1 MHRILPCL
9 FLACGRA
16 ANLNQL
22 DTRTSSDDATCYDK
36 NNTVFSC
43 PAKCFCEPTYS
54 EDQVLDTDNIEYS
67 EKYNL
72 LLHLFE
78 PPSSDEAKR
87 PAMVMIHGGGFK
99 SGNRNDK
106 KGIIDWCHQLAMR
119 GYVAVSIDY
128 RLDHPK
134 AGPGLWTDVAAH
146 HLPPRM
152 CGLTRNA
159 KHRRRASTINIIL
172 PTAP

>member
-152 CGLTRNA
+152 CG
-159 KHRRRASTINIIL
+159 RAL
-172 PTAP
+172 